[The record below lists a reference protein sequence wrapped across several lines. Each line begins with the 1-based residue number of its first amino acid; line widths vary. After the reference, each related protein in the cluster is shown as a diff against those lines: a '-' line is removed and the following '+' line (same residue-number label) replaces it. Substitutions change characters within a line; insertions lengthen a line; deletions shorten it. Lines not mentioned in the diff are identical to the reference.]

1 MDLLK
6 NLQTTKMPNLK
17 DIKTQIN
24 SVGSTKKITSAMKM
38 VAASKLR
45 RSQEKAEAARPYSSR
60 LEEMLTSLASSALS
74 GEGIIKLLT
83 GTGKDDNYLVVPVSA
98 DRGLCGGFN
107 SSINKE
113 TFKLMKFLE
122 DQNKKAQ
129 LLTVGKKSRDFFNR
143 IMKEKIIESFVD
155 TNVSG
160 TGYEAALKISNKL
173 QELYFEGTF
182 DKCILIYNK
191 FKSVISQEVTQ
202 QQLIPLDVSS
212 KSDDKNENEITDN
225 SIYIYEPDE
234 ETILQDL
241 LPKNVSIQIF
251 KVLLESDAGEQ
262 GARMAAMDNA
272 TRNAGEMI
280 DSLTLKY
287 NRTRQAFITKELI
300 EIISGAESI

>member
-1 MDLLK
+1 
-6 NLQTTKMPNLK
+6 MPSLK

-24 SVGSTKKITSAMKM
+24 SVGSTRKITSAMKM

-60 LEEMLTSLASSALS
+60 LEEMLASLASSAAS

-83 GTGKDDNYLVVPVSA
+83 GTGNDQNYVVVPVSA

-113 TFKLMKFLE
+113 TFRLVKSLE
-122 DQNKKAQ
+122 DDGKNVQ
-129 LLTVGKKSRDFFNR
+129 LMPVGKKSRDFFNR
-143 IMKEKIIESFVD
+143 VMKDKILDSFAD
-155 TNVSG
+155 LNVSVN
-160 TGYEAALKISNKL
+160 GYDAALQVSTKL
-173 QELYFEGTF
+173 QELYFDGKF
-182 DKCILIYNK
+182 DKCIIVFNK
-191 FKSVISQEVTQ
+191 FKSAISQEVTQ
-202 QQLIPLDVSS
+202 QQLIPLDVSDSS
-212 KSDDKNENEITDN
+212 KEENIDDSAAKA
-225 SIYIYEPDE
+225 IYDYEPDE
-234 ETILQDL
+234 ETILKDL

-251 KVLLESDAGEQ
+251 KVLLESDAGEH

>member
-1 MDLLK
+1 
-6 NLQTTKMPNLK
+6 MPSLK

-74 GEGIIKLLT
+74 GEGIIRLLT
-83 GTGKDDNYLVVPVSA
+83 GTGKNDNYLVIPVSA

-113 TFKLMKFLE
+113 TFRLIKSLE
-122 DQNKKAQ
+122 DQNKKVQQ
-129 LLTVGKKSRDFFNR
+129 LTIGKKSRDFFNR

-155 TNVSG
+155 TNVSS
-160 TGYEAALKISNKL
+160 TGYEIALKISNKL
-173 QELYFEGTF
+173 QGLYFEGSF
-182 DKCILIYNK
+182 DKSILIYNK

-212 KSDDKNENEITDN
+212 KLDNKKENEIIDN
-225 SIYIYEPDE
+225 SIYIYEPNE

>member
-1 MDLLK
+1 
-6 NLQTTKMPNLK
+6 MPSLK

-24 SVGSTKKITSAMKM
+24 SVGSTRKITSAMKM

-60 LEEMLTSLASSALS
+60 LEEMLASLASSAAS

-83 GTGKDDNYLVVPVSA
+83 GTGNDQNYIVVPVSA

-107 SSINKE
+107 SSINRE
-113 TFKLMKFLE
+113 TFKLVKSLE
-122 DQNKKAQ
+122 GDGKNVQIMP
-129 LLTVGKKSRDFFNR
+129 LGKKSRDFFNR
-143 IMKEKIIESFVD
+143 VMKNQIIESFVD
-155 TNVSG
+155 LNISN
-160 TGYEAALKISNKL
+160 TGYDSALQVSNKL
-173 QELYFEGTF
+173 QELYFEEKF
-182 DKCILIYNK
+182 DKCILVFNK
-191 FKSVISQEVTQ
+191 FKSAISQEVTK
-202 QQLIPLDVSS
+202 QQLIPLDVSNSS
-212 KSDDKNENEITDN
+212 KEENADDSSAKA
-225 SIYIYEPDE
+225 IYDYEPDE
-234 ETILQDL
+234 ETILKDL

-251 KVLLESDAGEQ
+251 KVLLESDAGEH

-300 EIISGAESI
+300 EIISGAESV

>member
-1 MDLLK
+1 
-6 NLQTTKMPNLK
+6 MPSLK

-60 LEEMLTSLASSALS
+60 LEEMLSSLASSAAS

-83 GTGKDDNYLVVPVSA
+83 GTGNDQNYIVVPVSA

-107 SSINKE
+107 SSINRE
-113 TFKLMKFLE
+113 TFKLVKSLE
-122 DQNKKAQ
+122 GNGKKVQ
-129 LLTVGKKSRDFFNR
+129 LMPVGKKSRDFFNR
-143 IMKEKIIESFVD
+143 VMKDQIIESFVD
-155 TNVSG
+155 LNVSS
-160 TGYEAALKISNKL
+160 TGYDSALNISNKL
-173 QELYFEGTF
+173 QELYFEGKF
-182 DKCILIYNK
+182 DKCILVFNK
-191 FKSVISQEVTQ
+191 FKSAISQEVTQ
-202 QQLIPLDVSS
+202 QQLIPLDVSNS
-212 KSDDKNENEITDN
+212 EKEEEKENSSN
-225 SIYIYEPDE
+225 AIYDYEPDE
-234 ETILQDL
+234 ETILKDL

>member
-1 MDLLK
+1 
-6 NLQTTKMPNLK
+6 MPSLK

-113 TFKLMKFLE
+113 TFKLMKSLQ
-122 DQNKKAQ
+122 DQNKKVQ
-129 LLTVGKKSRDFFNR
+129 LLTIGKKSRDFFNR
-143 IMKEKIIESFVD
+143 IMKEKIIENFVD

-212 KSDDKNENEITDN
+212 KSNDKNEKEITDN

-287 NRTRQAFITKELI
+287 NRTRQASITKELI

>member
-1 MDLLK
+1 
-6 NLQTTKMPNLK
+6 MPSLK

-60 LEEMLTSLASSALS
+60 LEEMLESLASSAAS

-83 GTGKDDNYLVVPVSA
+83 GTGNDQNYIIVPVSA

-107 SSINKE
+107 SSINRE
-113 TFKLMKFLE
+113 TFKLVKSLE
-122 DQNKKAQ
+122 SDGKNVQ
-129 LLTVGKKSRDFFNR
+129 LMPVGKKSRDFFNR
-143 IMKEKIIESFVD
+143 VMKDQIMESFVD
-155 TNVSG
+155 LNISNS
-160 TGYEAALKISNKL
+160 GYESALKVSNKL
-173 QELYFEGTF
+173 QELYFDSKF
-182 DKCILIYNK
+182 DKCIIVFNK
-191 FKSVISQEVTQ
+191 FKSAISQEVTQ
-202 QQLIPLDVSS
+202 QQLIPLDVSDS
-212 KSDDKNENEITDN
+212 SEEDN
-225 SIYIYEPDE
+225 ADTTATKAIYDYEPDE
-234 ETILQDL
+234 ETILKDL

-251 KVLLESDAGEQ
+251 KVLLESDAGEH

-300 EIISGAESI
+300 EIISGAESV

>member
-1 MDLLK
+1 
-6 NLQTTKMPNLK
+6 MPSLK

-60 LEEMLTSLASSALS
+60 LEEMLSSLASSAAS

-83 GTGKDDNYLVVPVSA
+83 GTGNDQNYIVVPVSA

-107 SSINKE
+107 SSINRE
-113 TFKLMKFLE
+113 TFKLVKSLE
-122 DQNKKAQ
+122 GNGKKVQ
-129 LLTVGKKSRDFFNR
+129 LMPVGKKSRDFFNR
-143 IMKEKIIESFVD
+143 VMKDQIIESFVD
-155 TNVSG
+155 LNVSS
-160 TGYEAALKISNKL
+160 TGYESALNISNQL
-173 QELYFEGTF
+173 QDLYFDGKF
-182 DKCILIYNK
+182 DKCILVFNK
-191 FKSVISQEVTQ
+191 FKSAISQEVTQ
-202 QQLIPLDVSS
+202 QQLIPLDVSNS
-212 KSDDKNENEITDN
+212 EKEEEKENSSN
-225 SIYIYEPDE
+225 AIYDYEPDE
-234 ETILQDL
+234 ETILKDL

>member
-1 MDLLK
+1 
-6 NLQTTKMPNLK
+6 MPSLK

-60 LEEMLTSLASSALS
+60 LEEMLASLASSAAS

-83 GTGKDDNYLVVPVSA
+83 GTGNDQNYIVVPVSA

-107 SSINKE
+107 SSINRE
-113 TFKLMKFLE
+113 TFKLVKSLE
-122 DQNKKAQ
+122 GDGKNVQIMP
-129 LLTVGKKSRDFFNR
+129 LGKKSRDFFNR
-143 IMKEKIIESFVD
+143 VMKDQIIESFVD
-155 TNVSG
+155 LNISN
-160 TGYEAALKISNKL
+160 TGYDSALQVSNKL
-173 QELYFEGTF
+173 QELYFEEKF
-182 DKCILIYNK
+182 DKCILVFNK
-191 FKSVISQEVTQ
+191 FKSAISQEVTK
-202 QQLIPLDVSS
+202 QQLIPLDVSNSS
-212 KSDDKNENEITDN
+212 KEENADDSSAKA
-225 SIYIYEPDE
+225 IYDYEPDE
-234 ETILQDL
+234 ETILKDL
-241 LPKNVSIQIF
+241 LPKNVSIQMF
-251 KVLLESDAGEQ
+251 KVLLESDAGEH

-300 EIISGAESI
+300 EIISGAESV

>member
-1 MDLLK
+1 
-6 NLQTTKMPNLK
+6 MPSLK

-24 SVGSTKKITSAMKM
+24 SVGSTRKITSAMKM

-60 LEEMLTSLASSALS
+60 LEEMLASLASSAES

-83 GTGKDDNYLVVPVSA
+83 GTGNDKNYIVVPVSA

-113 TFKLMKFLE
+113 TFKLVKSLE
-122 DQNKKAQ
+122 GDGKNVQIMP
-129 LLTVGKKSRDFFNR
+129 LGKKSRDFFNR
-143 IMKEKIIESFVD
+143 VMKDQIIESFVD
-155 TNVSG
+155 LNISN
-160 TGYEAALKISNKL
+160 TGYDSALQVSNKL
-173 QELYFEGTF
+173 QELYFEEKF
-182 DKCILIYNK
+182 DKCILVFNK
-191 FKSVISQEVTQ
+191 FKSAISQEVTK
-202 QQLIPLDVSS
+202 QQLIPLDVSNSS
-212 KSDDKNENEITDN
+212 KEENTNN
-225 SIYIYEPDE
+225 SSAKAIYDYEPDE
-234 ETILQDL
+234 ETILKDL
-241 LPKNVSIQIF
+241 LPKNVSTQIF
-251 KVLLESDAGEQ
+251 KVLLESDAGEH

-300 EIISGAESI
+300 EIISGAESV

>member
-1 MDLLK
+1 
-6 NLQTTKMPNLK
+6 MPSLK

-60 LEEMLTSLASSALS
+60 LEEMLSSLASSAAS

-83 GTGKDDNYLVVPVSA
+83 GTGNDQNYIVVPVSA

-107 SSINKE
+107 SSINRE
-113 TFKLMKFLE
+113 TFKLVKSLE
-122 DQNKKAQ
+122 GNGKKVQ
-129 LLTVGKKSRDFFNR
+129 LMPVGKKSRDFFNR
-143 IMKEKIIESFVD
+143 VMNDQIIESCVD
-155 TNVSG
+155 LNVSS
-160 TGYEAALKISNKL
+160 TGYESALNISNKL
-173 QELYFEGTF
+173 QELYFEGKF
-182 DKCILIYNK
+182 DKCILVFNK
-191 FKSVISQEVTQ
+191 FKSAISQEVTQ
-202 QQLIPLDVSS
+202 QQLIPLDVSNS
-212 KSDDKNENEITDN
+212 EKEEEKENSSN
-225 SIYIYEPDE
+225 AIYDYEPDE
-234 ETILQDL
+234 ETILKDL

>member
-1 MDLLK
+1 
-6 NLQTTKMPNLK
+6 MPSLK
-17 DIKTQIN
+17 DIKNQIN

-60 LEEMLTSLASSALS
+60 LEEMLVSLASSVAS
-74 GEGIIKLLT
+74 GDGIIKLLT
-83 GTGKDDNYLVVPVSA
+83 GTGNDQNYVIIPVSA

-107 SSINKE
+107 SSINRE
-113 TFKLMKFLE
+113 TFKLVKSLE
-122 DQNKKAQ
+122 KDGKKVE
-129 LLTVGKKSRDFFNR
+129 LMPVGKKSRDFFNR
-143 IMKEKIIESFVD
+143 VMKDQILESFVD
-155 TNVSG
+155 LNVSQS
-160 TGYEAALKISNKL
+160 GYDSALQVSNKL
-173 QELYFEGTF
+173 QELFFEGKF
-182 DKCILIYNK
+182 DKCILVFNK

-202 QQLIPLDVSS
+202 QQLIPLDVSNS
-212 KSDDKNENEITDN
+212 PKEENSDDNVVKA
-225 SIYIYEPDE
+225 IYDYEPDE
-234 ETILQDL
+234 ETILKDL

-251 KVLLESDAGEQ
+251 KVLLESDAGEH

-300 EIISGAESI
+300 EIISGAESV

>member
-1 MDLLK
+1 M
-6 NLQTTKMPNLK
+6 
-17 DIKTQIN
+17 QIN

-60 LEEMLTSLASSALS
+60 LEEMLASLASSAAS

-83 GTGKDDNYLVVPVSA
+83 GTGNDQNYIVIPVSA

-107 SSINKE
+107 SSINRE
-113 TFKLMKFLE
+113 TFKLVKSLE
-122 DQNKKAQ
+122 NEGKNVQ
-129 LLTVGKKSRDFFNR
+129 LIPVGKKSRDFFNR
-143 IMKEKIIESFVD
+143 LMQDKIIESFSD
-155 TNVSG
+155 LNVSI
-160 TGYEAALKISNKL
+160 TGYESALQVSNKL
-173 QELYFEGTF
+173 QQLYFDGKF
-182 DKCILIYNK
+182 DKCILIFNK
-191 FKSVISQEVTQ
+191 FKSAISQEVTQ

-212 KSDDKNENEITDN
+212 SLKEKKSDDNTEAKA
-225 SIYIYEPDE
+225 IYDYEPDE
-234 ETILQDL
+234 ETILKDL

>member
-1 MDLLK
+1 
-6 NLQTTKMPNLK
+6 MPSLK

-60 LEEMLTSLASSALS
+60 LEEMLSSLASSAAS

-83 GTGKDDNYLVVPVSA
+83 GTGNDQNYVVVPVSA

-107 SSINKE
+107 SSINRE
-113 TFKLMKFLE
+113 TFKLVKSLE
-122 DQNKKAQ
+122 GNGKKVQ
-129 LLTVGKKSRDFFNR
+129 LMPVGKKSRDFFNR
-143 IMKEKIIESFVD
+143 VMKDQIIESFVD
-155 TNVSG
+155 LNVSS
-160 TGYEAALKISNKL
+160 TGYESALNISNKL
-173 QELYFEGTF
+173 QELYFDGKF
-182 DKCILIYNK
+182 DKCILVFNK
-191 FKSVISQEVTQ
+191 FKSAISQEVTQ
-202 QQLIPLDVSS
+202 QQLIPLDVSNS
-212 KSDDKNENEITDN
+212 EKEEEKENSSN
-225 SIYIYEPDE
+225 AIYDYEPDE
-234 ETILQDL
+234 ETILKDL

>member
-1 MDLLK
+1 
-6 NLQTTKMPNLK
+6 MPSLK

-60 LEEMLTSLASSALS
+60 LEEMLSSLASSAAS
-74 GEGIIKLLT
+74 GDGIIKLLT
-83 GTGKDDNYLVVPVSA
+83 GTGNDQNYIVVPVSA

-107 SSINKE
+107 SSINRE
-113 TFKLMKFLE
+113 SFKLVKSLE
-122 DQNKKAQ
+122 SNGKKVQ
-129 LLTVGKKSRDFFNR
+129 LIPVGKKSRDFFNR
-143 IMKEKIIESFVD
+143 VMKDQILESFVD
-155 TNVSG
+155 LNVSS
-160 TGYEAALKISNKL
+160 TGYESALNISNKL
-173 QELYFEGTF
+173 QELYFDGKF
-182 DKCILIYNK
+182 DKCILVFNK
-191 FKSVISQEVTQ
+191 FKSAISQEVTQ
-202 QQLIPLDVSS
+202 HQLILLDVSNS
-212 KSDDKNENEITDN
+212 EKDEEKEISSN
-225 SIYIYEPDE
+225 AIYDYEPDE
-234 ETILQDL
+234 ETILKDL

>member
-1 MDLLK
+1 
-6 NLQTTKMPNLK
+6 MPSLK

-45 RSQEKAEAARPYSSR
+45 SSQEKAEAARPYSSR

-113 TFKLMKFLE
+113 TFKLMKSLQ
-122 DQNKKAQ
+122 DQNKKVQ
-129 LLTVGKKSRDFFNR
+129 LLTIGKKSRDFFNR
-143 IMKEKIIESFVD
+143 TMKEKIIENFVD

-182 DKCILIYNK
+182 DKCILVYNK
-191 FKSVISQEVTQ
+191 YKSVISQEVTQ

-251 KVLLESDAGEQ
+251 KVLLESDAGEH

>member
-1 MDLLK
+1 
-6 NLQTTKMPNLK
+6 MPSLK

-60 LEEMLTSLASSALS
+60 LEEMLSSLASSAAS
-74 GEGIIKLLT
+74 GEGVIKLLT
-83 GTGKDDNYLVVPVSA
+83 GTGKDENYVIIPVSA

-113 TFKLMKFLE
+113 TYKLIKSLE
-122 DQNKKAQ
+122 SENKKVQ
-129 LLTVGKKSRDFFNR
+129 LITVGKKTRDFFNR
-143 IMKEKIIESFVD
+143 VMKDKIIESFAD
-155 TNVSG
+155 MNVSA
-160 TGYEAALKISNKL
+160 TGYEAALNISNKL
-173 QELYFEGTF
+173 QELYFQGQF
-182 DKCILIYNK
+182 DKCILVFNK
-191 FKSVISQEVTQ
+191 FKSAITQEVTQ
-202 QQLIPLDVSS
+202 QQLIPLNISS
-212 KSDDKNENEITDN
+212 SSEDKQTSNEDISTN
-225 SIYIYEPDE
+225 SIYTYEPDE

-300 EIISGAESI
+300 EIISGAESV

>member
-1 MDLLK
+1 
-6 NLQTTKMPNLK
+6 MPSLK
-17 DIKTQIN
+17 DLKTQIN

-60 LEEMLTSLASSALS
+60 LEEMLSSLASSAAS

-83 GTGKDDNYLVVPVSA
+83 GTGNDQNYIVVPVSA

-107 SSINKE
+107 SSINRE
-113 TFKLMKFLE
+113 TFKLVKSLE
-122 DQNKKAQ
+122 GNGKKVQ
-129 LLTVGKKSRDFFNR
+129 LMPVGKKSRDFFNR
-143 IMKEKIIESFVD
+143 VMKDQIIESFVD
-155 TNVSG
+155 LNVSS
-160 TGYEAALKISNKL
+160 TGYESALNISNKL
-173 QELYFEGTF
+173 QELYFDGKF
-182 DKCILIYNK
+182 DKCILVFNK
-191 FKSVISQEVTQ
+191 FKSAISQEVTQ
-202 QQLIPLDVSS
+202 QQLIPLDVSNS
-212 KSDDKNENEITDN
+212 EKEEEKENSSN
-225 SIYIYEPDE
+225 AIYDYEPDE
-234 ETILQDL
+234 ETILKDL

>member
-1 MDLLK
+1 
-6 NLQTTKMPNLK
+6 MPSLK
-17 DIKTQIN
+17 DIKNQIN

-60 LEEMLTSLASSALS
+60 LEEMLVSLASSAAS

-83 GTGKDDNYLVVPVSA
+83 GTGNDKNYVVIPVSA

-107 SSINKE
+107 SSINRE
-113 TFKLMKFLE
+113 TFKLVKSLE
-122 DQNKKAQ
+122 DEGKKVQ
-129 LLTVGKKSRDFFNR
+129 LMPVGKKSRDFFNR
-143 IMKEKIIESFVD
+143 VMKDQILESFVD
-155 TNVSG
+155 LNVSQA
-160 TGYEAALKISNKL
+160 GYDSALQVSNKL
-173 QELYFEGTF
+173 QELYFEEKF
-182 DKCILIYNK
+182 DKCILVFNK

-202 QQLIPLDVSS
+202 QQLIPLDVSNSS
-212 KSDDKNENEITDN
+212 KEENSGD
-225 SIYIYEPDE
+225 SVGKAIYDYEPDE
-234 ETILQDL
+234 ETILKDL

-251 KVLLESDAGEQ
+251 KVLLESDAGEH

-300 EIISGAESI
+300 EIISGAESV

>member
-1 MDLLK
+1 
-6 NLQTTKMPNLK
+6 MPSLK

-60 LEEMLTSLASSALS
+60 LEEMLSSLASSAAS

-83 GTGKDDNYLVVPVSA
+83 GTGNDQNYMVVPVSA

-107 SSINKE
+107 SSINRE
-113 TFKLMKFLE
+113 TFKLVKSLE
-122 DQNKKAQ
+122 GNGKKVQ
-129 LLTVGKKSRDFFNR
+129 LMPVGKKSRDFFNR
-143 IMKEKIIESFVD
+143 VMKDQIIESFVD
-155 TNVSG
+155 LNVSS
-160 TGYEAALKISNKL
+160 TGYESALNISNKL
-173 QELYFEGTF
+173 QELYFDGKF
-182 DKCILIYNK
+182 DKCILVFNK
-191 FKSVISQEVTQ
+191 FKSAISQEVTQ
-202 QQLIPLDVSS
+202 QQLIPLDVSNS
-212 KSDDKNENEITDN
+212 EKEEEKENSSN
-225 SIYIYEPDE
+225 AIYDYEPDE
-234 ETILQDL
+234 ETILKDL
-241 LPKNVSIQIF
+241 LPKNVSIQLF

>member
-1 MDLLK
+1 
-6 NLQTTKMPNLK
+6 MPSLK

-60 LEEMLTSLASSALS
+60 LEEMLASLASSAAS

-83 GTGKDDNYLVVPVSA
+83 GTSNDQNYIVVPVSA

-107 SSINKE
+107 SSINRE
-113 TFKLMKFLE
+113 TFKLVKSLE
-122 DQNKKAQ
+122 SDGKNVQ
-129 LLTVGKKSRDFFNR
+129 LIPVGKKSRDFFNR
-143 IMKEKIIESFVD
+143 VMKDQIVESFVD
-155 TNVSG
+155 LNISNS
-160 TGYEAALKISNKL
+160 GYESALKVSNKL
-173 QELYFEGTF
+173 QELYFDSKF
-182 DKCILIYNK
+182 DKCIIVFNK
-191 FKSVISQEVTQ
+191 FKSAISQEVTQ
-202 QQLIPLDVSS
+202 QQLIPLDVSDS
-212 KSDDKNENEITDN
+212 SEEENVDTTATKA
-225 SIYIYEPDE
+225 IYDYEPDE
-234 ETILQDL
+234 ETILKDL

-251 KVLLESDAGEQ
+251 KVLLESDAGEH

-300 EIISGAESI
+300 EIISGAESV

>member
-1 MDLLK
+1 
-6 NLQTTKMPNLK
+6 MPSLK

-24 SVGSTKKITSAMKM
+24 SVGSTRKITSAMKM

-60 LEEMLTSLASSALS
+60 LEEMLASLASSAAS

-83 GTGKDDNYLVVPVSA
+83 GTGNDQNYIVVPVSA

-107 SSINKE
+107 SSINRE
-113 TFKLMKFLE
+113 TFKLVKSLE
-122 DQNKKAQ
+122 GDGKNVQIMP
-129 LLTVGKKSRDFFNR
+129 LGKKSRDFFNR
-143 IMKEKIIESFVD
+143 VMKDQIIESFVD
-155 TNVSG
+155 LNISN
-160 TGYEAALKISNKL
+160 TGYDSALQVSNKL
-173 QELYFEGTF
+173 QELYFQEKF
-182 DKCILIYNK
+182 DKCILVFNK
-191 FKSVISQEVTQ
+191 FKSAISQEVTK
-202 QQLIPLDVSS
+202 QQLIPLHVSNS
-212 KSDDKNENEITDN
+212 SIEENADDSSAKA
-225 SIYIYEPDE
+225 IYDYEPDE
-234 ETILQDL
+234 ETILKDL

-251 KVLLESDAGEQ
+251 KVLLESDAGEH

-300 EIISGAESI
+300 EIISGAESV

>member
-1 MDLLK
+1 
-6 NLQTTKMPNLK
+6 MPSLK

-60 LEEMLTSLASSALS
+60 LEEMLASLASSASS

-83 GTGKDDNYLVVPVSA
+83 GTGNDQNYIVVPVSA

-107 SSINKE
+107 SSINRE
-113 TFKLMKFLE
+113 TFKLVKSLE
-122 DQNKKAQ
+122 GDGKNVQIMP
-129 LLTVGKKSRDFFNR
+129 LGKKSRDFFNR
-143 IMKEKIIESFVD
+143 VMKDQIIESFVD
-155 TNVSG
+155 LNISN
-160 TGYEAALKISNKL
+160 TGYDSALQVSNKL
-173 QELYFEGTF
+173 QELYFEEKF
-182 DKCILIYNK
+182 DKCILVFNK
-191 FKSVISQEVTQ
+191 FKSAISQEVTK
-202 QQLIPLDVSS
+202 QQLIPLDVSNSS
-212 KSDDKNENEITDN
+212 KEENADV
-225 SIYIYEPDE
+225 SSAKAIYDYEPDE
-234 ETILQDL
+234 ETILKDL

-251 KVLLESDAGEQ
+251 KVLLESDAGEH

-300 EIISGAESI
+300 EIISGAESV

>member
-1 MDLLK
+1 
-6 NLQTTKMPNLK
+6 MPSLK

-45 RSQEKAEAARPYSSR
+45 RSQEKAEEARPYSSR
-60 LEEMLTSLASSALS
+60 LEEMLLSLASSPSS
-74 GEGIIKLLT
+74 GEGVIKLLS
-83 GTGKDDNYLVVPVSA
+83 GTGKDENYLIVPVNA

-113 TFKLMKFLE
+113 SFKLAKSLE
-122 DQNKKAQ
+122 SQNKKAQ
-129 LLTVGKKSRDFFNR
+129 LLPVGKKSRDFFNR
-143 IMKEKIIESFVD
+143 IMKENIVESFVD
-155 TNVSG
+155 NNVSIS
-160 TGYEAALKISNKL
+160 GYESALKISNKI
-173 QELYFEGTF
+173 QELFFNGSF
-182 DKCILIYNK
+182 DKCILVYNK
-191 FKSVISQEVTQ
+191 FKSAISQEVTQ

-212 KSDDKNENEITDN
+212 AKDKDTKANSDN
-225 SIYIYEPDE
+225 SIYTYEPDE
-234 ETILQDL
+234 ETILRDL
-241 LPKNVSIQIF
+241 LPKNVSIQLF

>member
-1 MDLLK
+1 
-6 NLQTTKMPNLK
+6 MPSLK

-113 TFKLMKFLE
+113 TFKLMKSLE
-122 DQNKKAQ
+122 DQNKKVQ

-143 IMKEKIIESFVD
+143 IMKEKIIENFVD

>member
-1 MDLLK
+1 
-6 NLQTTKMPNLK
+6 MPSLK

-60 LEEMLTSLASSALS
+60 LEEMLSSLASSAAS

-83 GTGKDDNYLVVPVSA
+83 GTGNDQNYIVVPVSA

-107 SSINKE
+107 SSINRE
-113 TFKLMKFLE
+113 TFKLVKSLE
-122 DQNKKAQ
+122 GNGKKVQ
-129 LLTVGKKSRDFFNR
+129 LMPVGKKSRDFFNR
-143 IMKEKIIESFVD
+143 VMKDQIIESFVD
-155 TNVSG
+155 LNVSS
-160 TGYEAALKISNKL
+160 TGYESALNISNKL
-173 QELYFEGTF
+173 QELYFDGKF
-182 DKCILIYNK
+182 DKCILVFNK
-191 FKSVISQEVTQ
+191 FKSAISQEVTQ
-202 QQLIPLDVSS
+202 QQLIPLDVSNS
-212 KSDDKNENEITDN
+212 EKEEQKKNSSNA
-225 SIYIYEPDE
+225 IYDYEPDE
-234 ETILQDL
+234 ETILKDL